1 MIEFFRR
8 VAQVDRDARQ
18 GGKED
23 GEVGGQPMFS
33 TERVRAVSGAMEK
46 LPKVGEEDAEMW
58 VRHGRASDCSEDEGL
73 SPRIKM

>member
-8 VAQVDRDARQ
+8 IAQVDRDARQ

-33 TERVRAVSGAMEK
+33 TERVRMVSGAMEK
-46 LPKVGEEDAEMW
+46 LPKVGKEDAGMW
-58 VRHGRASDCSEDEGL
+58 VQYWKSVGL
-73 SPRIKM
+73 FKR